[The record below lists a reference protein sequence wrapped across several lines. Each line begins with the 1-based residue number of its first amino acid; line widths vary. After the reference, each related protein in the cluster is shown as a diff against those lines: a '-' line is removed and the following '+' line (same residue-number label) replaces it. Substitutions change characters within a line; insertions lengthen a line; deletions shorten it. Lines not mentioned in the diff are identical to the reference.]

1 MLAARLKFNNVRKFY
16 IFLGVV
22 FVTIIYG
29 CSNDVKSNNQFS
41 EIKNNTEIL
50 LGRINDIDANV
61 GKIESHLDNIES
73 HLEDIKS
80 HLEDIKSNTEYSYH
94 VIHKVNNYPNVVFFR
109 INKST
114 GKIES
119 RVNGF
124 VDRWETYRN

>member
-1 MLAARLKFNNVRKFY
+1 MRKFY

-61 GKIESHLDNIES
+61 GKIESHL
-73 HLEDIKS
+73 
-80 HLEDIKSNTEYSYH
+80 EDIKSNTEYSYH
-94 VIHKVNNYPNVVFFR
+94 VIHKVNDYPNVVFFR

-114 GKIES
+114 GEIES

-124 VDRWETYRN
+124 IDRWETYRN

>member
-1 MLAARLKFNNVRKFY
+1 MLAARLKFNNMRKFY
-16 IFLGVV
+16 IFLCVV

-41 EIKNNTEIL
+41 EIENNTKIL

-61 GKIESHLDNIES
+61 GKIESHLEDIES
-73 HLEDIKS
+73 HLEDI
-80 HLEDIKSNTEYSYH
+80 ESNTEYSYH
-94 VIHKVNNYPNVVFFR
+94 VIHKVNDYPNIVFYR

-114 GKIES
+114 GEIES

-124 VDRWETYRN
+124 IDRWETYRN